1 VSPGDRWYGG
11 DDALEELV
19 SPVEV
24 EGPEAF
30 NKLPK
35 IVDCGLDGGPMFV
48 FFGS

>member
-1 VSPGDRWYGG
+1 
-11 DDALEELV
+11 LEEFV
-19 SPVEV
+19 PSFEV

-48 FFGS
+48 FFSS